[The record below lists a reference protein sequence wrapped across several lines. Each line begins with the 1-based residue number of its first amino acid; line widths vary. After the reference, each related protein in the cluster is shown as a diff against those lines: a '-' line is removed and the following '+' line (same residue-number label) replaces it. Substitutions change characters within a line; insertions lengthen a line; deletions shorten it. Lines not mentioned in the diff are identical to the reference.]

1 MQSREDLALAL
12 KKKIDELQQWMDSTG
27 RLQVRHEEL
36 RRTLLEVKKGLKDSQ
51 KNQEAV
57 EIRRERMSNE
67 LTRLKAERAQLWTD
81 LEQARKRLL
90 TGPPQ
95 TAQLEQLRSENEKHR
110 EKLRSAENS
119 AQTRERD
126 FDFLRDQYQ
135 QASNGAFELRSD
147 NDKLRKEISVLEKRS
162 SEVVVQLRQLQ
173 LGNQVAARDKLIEN
187 LSLQLKE
194 REERIARL
202 EHERSVS
209 TRSRGSLG
217 MRASSVSIRGSP
229 IQSRATS
236 PTTGGFHGRESLTH
250 PLRNG

>member
-1 MQSREDLALAL
+1 
-12 KKKIDELQQWMDSTG
+12 MDSTG

-36 RRTLLEVKKGLKDSQ
+36 RKTVLEVKKDLRELQ
-51 KNQEAV
+51 KTQESA
-57 EIRRERMSNE
+57 EARKERMSNE
-67 LTRLKAERAQLWTD
+67 LTRVKTERTQLRID

-90 TGPPQ
+90 SGPPK
-95 TAQLEQLRSENEKHR
+95 TMQLEQLRAENEELR
-110 EKLRSAENS
+110 EKLRSAKNS
-119 AQTRERD
+119 AQVRERD
-126 FDFLRDQYQ
+126 FDFVREQYQ
-135 QASNGAFELRSD
+135 QASTGALELRSD

-162 SEVVVQLRQLQ
+162 GEVVVQLRQLQ
-173 LGNQVAARDKLIEN
+173 LGNQVATRDKLIEN

-194 REERIARL
+194 RDERIARL
-202 EHERSVS
+202 EHERTVS

-217 MRASSVSIRGSP
+217 MRAASVSIRGSP

>member
-1 MQSREDLALAL
+1 
-12 KKKIDELQQWMDSTG
+12 MDSTG

-36 RRTLLEVKKGLKDSQ
+36 RRTLLEVKKGLRDSQ
-51 KNQEAV
+51 KAQEGV
-57 EIRRERMSNE
+57 ETRRERMLNE
-67 LTRLKAERAQLWTD
+67 LTRVKTEKAQLWTD

-90 TGPPQ
+90 AGPPQ
-95 TAQLEQLRSENEKHR
+95 TAQLEHLRAENEKLKGR
-110 EKLRSAENS
+110 
-119 AQTRERD
+119 QRD

-162 SEVVVQLRQLQ
+162 GEVVVKLRHLQ
-173 LGNQVAARDKLIEN
+173 LGNQVATRDKLIQN

-202 EHERSVS
+202 EHERTVS

-236 PTTGGFHGRESLTH
+236 PATGGFHGRESLTH

>member
-1 MQSREDLALAL
+1 
-12 KKKIDELQQWMDSTG
+12 MDSTG
-27 RLQVRHEEL
+27 RLQIRHEEL
-36 RRTLLEVKKGLKDSQ
+36 RRTLLEVKKGLRDSQ
-51 KNQEAV
+51 KAQEGV
-57 EIRRERMSNE
+57 ETRRERMLNE
-67 LTRLKAERAQLWTD
+67 LTRVKTERAQLWTD

-90 TGPPQ
+90 AGPPQ
-95 TAQLEQLRSENEKHR
+95 TAQLEHLRAENEKLR
-110 EKLRSAENS
+110 EKLRSAENNV
-119 AQTRERD
+119 QTRERD

-135 QASNGAFELRSD
+135 QASNGALEFRSD
-147 NDKLRKEISVLEKRS
+147 NDRLRKEISVLEKRS
-162 SEVVVQLRQLQ
+162 GEVVVQLRRLQ
-173 LGNQVAARDKLIEN
+173 LGNQVATRDKLIQN

-202 EHERSVS
+202 EHERTVS

-236 PTTGGFHGRESLTH
+236 PATGGFHGRESLTH

>member
-1 MQSREDLALAL
+1 
-12 KKKIDELQQWMDSTG
+12 MDSTG

-36 RRTLLEVKKGLKDSQ
+36 RRTLLEVKKSLRESQ
-51 KNQEAV
+51 KTQEGL
-57 EIRRERMSNE
+57 ETRKERMLNE
-67 LTRLKAERAQLWTD
+67 LMKLKTERAQLWTD
-81 LEQARKRLL
+81 LEQARKSLL
-90 TGPPQ
+90 AGPPE
-95 TAQLEQLRSENEKHR
+95 TAQLEQLRAENEKLG

-119 AQTRERD
+119 AQARERD

-135 QASNGAFELRSD
+135 QASNGAFELRGD

-162 SEVVVQLRQLQ
+162 DEVVVQLRRLQ
-173 LGNQVAARDKLIEN
+173 LGNQVATRDKLIEV

-202 EHERSVS
+202 EHERAVS

-217 MRASSVSIRGSP
+217 MRGSSVSIRGSP

-236 PTTGGFHGRESLTH
+236 PTNGGGFHGRESLTH

>member
-1 MQSREDLALAL
+1 
-12 KKKIDELQQWMDSTG
+12 MDSTG

-36 RRTLLEVKKGLKDSQ
+36 RKTLLEIKKGLKDSQ
-51 KNQEAV
+51 KAQEGV
-57 EIRRERMSNE
+57 ETRRERMLNE
-67 LTRLKAERAQLWTD
+67 LTRMKTERAQLWTD
-81 LEQARKRLL
+81 LEQARKGLL
-90 TGPPQ
+90 AGPPQ
-95 TAQLEQLRSENEKHR
+95 TAQLEHLRAENERLR
-110 EKLRSAENS
+110 EKLRSAENNV
-119 AQTRERD
+119 QTRERD

-147 NDKLRKEISVLEKRS
+147 NDRLRKEISVLEKRS
-162 SEVVVQLRQLQ
+162 SEVVVQLRHLQ
-173 LGNQVAARDKLIEN
+173 LGNQVATRDKLIQN

-202 EHERSVS
+202 EHERTVS

-236 PTTGGFHGRESLTH
+236 PAAGGFHGRESLTH